1 MRQATPYAPRAII
14 LCAVLA
20 RMSQSPLRLE
30 ATALPAEP
38 ALSNVANVSVGGA
51 HACAV
56 NGAGALYC
64 WGSNAIGQLGVAGIP
79 YSSIPVRVSGLG
91 SGIASVSAGGGH
103 TCALTTSATIKC
115 WGSNTYG
122 QLGNGSTIDSP
133 TAVDVA
139 GLSGVTA
146 LSTGADFTC
155 AVANGAARCWG
166 SNVQGQLGDSTAISR
181 TTPIT
186 VSGLNTGVTGIA
198 AGQVHTCAA
207 LAASGAR
214 CWGSNYYGQ
223 LGDLTTKSSAVPVT
237 VTMTGTV
244 TAVAVGQVH
253 SCALLSTGG
262 IRCWGYNNYGQIGVG
277 SYASGPL
284 GPTDVWILSSGVTS
298 ISAGGLQSCAIA
310 NGGAYCWGSNS
321 HGELGDGSMTA
332 RNMPS
337 SLPGLSS
344 GTIGLSEGI
353 QGGCAIAEDARVKCW
368 GRQMLGNGTEL
379 RATPVSVIGLNGSV
393 STIRPGKDG
402 SSDVRNGSALSWGS
416 VPVTVTGITSDIVS
430 IGGGLQNTCALLAT
444 GAVRCFDNPSVD
456 VPGLSSGVSALSVGG
471 FHACVVMTS
480 GAARCWGSNW
490 SGQLGDGTTTS
501 SSVPITV
508 TGMETG
514 TLSIATGTNH
524 TCAVIVGGA
533 VRCWGSGSSG
543 QLGNGLTSIQKTPVD
558 VTGVTSG
565 ATAVATGLDFSCA
578 LVSGAVKCWGNNY
591 YGSLGDGTRKYRY
604 TPVPV
609 NGLPATVTGL
619 ITLGSLANHACAIA
633 VGGAP
638 YCWGSNANGQIG
650 DGTLVNRL
658 VATPVLYLNA
668 GVIQIMGG
676 GEHTCALTSAGAV
689 KCWGSR
695 RYGQVGDG
703 SGTDYKASPVY
714 VGNPLPENPIR
725 TYLPMLA
732 VN

>member
-1 MRQATPYAPRAII
+1 MNLSARDTGRAII

-20 RMSQSPLRLE
+20 SMTQSPIRLE
-30 ATALPAEP
+30 AAALPTAP
-38 ALSNVANVSVGGA
+38 ALSNIANVSVGGA

-56 NGAGALYC
+56 DGAGALYC
-64 WGSNAIGQLGVAGIP
+64 WGSNATGQLGVAGIP
-79 YSSIPVRVSGLG
+79 YSSIPVRVTGLG
-91 SGIASVSAGGGH
+91 GGIASVSAGGGH

-115 WGSNTYG
+115 WGSNTDG
-122 QLGNGSTIDSP
+122 QLGNGSTIDSS
-133 TAVDVA
+133 TAVNVA

-146 LSTGADFTC
+146 LSAGTDHTC

-207 LAASGAR
+207 LASSGAQ
-214 CWGSNYYGQ
+214 CWGSNFYGQ
-223 LGDLTTKSSAVPVT
+223 LGDLTTNSSSVPVT
-237 VTMTGTV
+237 VNMTGTV

-253 SCALLSTGG
+253 SCALISTGG
-262 IRCWGYNNYGQIGVG
+262 MRCWGYNNYGQIGSG

-284 GPTDVWILSSGVTS
+284 GPTDVAIMGVTS

-310 NGGAYCWGSNS
+310 DGIAFCWGANSN
-321 HGELGDGSMTA
+321 GELGDGSMNGRYT
-332 RNMPS
+332 PWPVTGF
-337 SLPGLSS
+337 LS
-344 GTIGLSEGI
+344 GTLGLAEGT
-353 QGGCAIAEDARVKCW
+353 QGGCAIAADRRVKCW

-379 RATPVSVIGLNGSV
+379 RAAPVSVVGLDGGV

-402 SSDVRNGSALSWGS
+402 SYAVRNGSAFSWGS

-430 IGGGLQNTCALLAT
+430 ISGGLQNTCALLAT

-456 VPGLSSGVSALSVGG
+456 VPGLSSGVAALSVGG

-480 GAARCWGSNW
+480 GAARCWGSNS
-490 SGQLGDGTTTS
+490 SGQLGDGNTTS
-501 SSVPITV
+501 SSVPVTV

-514 TLSIATGTNH
+514 TLSIAAGMSH
-524 TCAVIVGGA
+524 TCAVTTGGG
-533 VRCWGSGSSG
+533 VRCWGAGYSG
-543 QLGNGLTSIQKTPVD
+543 QLGNGLTSSQTTPVD
-558 VTGVTSG
+558 VTGIPSG
-565 ATAVATGLDFSCA
+565 ATAIATGISYSCA
-578 LVSGAVKCWGNNY
+578 LVSGGVKCWGNNY
-591 YGSLGDGTRKYRY
+591 YGSLGDGTRTYRY
-604 TPVPV
+604 TPVAV

-650 DGTLVNRL
+650 DGTLVRRL

-668 GVIQIMGG
+668 GVTQIIGG

-714 VGNPLPENPIR
+714 VGDPLPLNPIR
-725 TYLPMLA
+725 TYLPALLRA
-732 VN
+732 Q